1 MIQVLIVDDHE
12 LVRAGLRRILED
24 SPKIQTIE
32 EASSGEK
39 AVELCRRNR
48 PDVVLLDLNLPG
60 LSGFEITR
68 RLQRA
73 SPASRVIVLA
83 AHAKSP
89 FPTRILDAGA
99 SGYLTR
105 DCDAEELLHAIEV
118 VWQGSR
124 YIGTEAAKQLALSIL
139 PGTADSPFDELSAR
153 EMEVLLKLTEGTRIP
168 DIATMMCLSPKT
180 VATYKYRIYDKLGT
194 RSEVDLVR
202 MAMRY
207 GILEAS

>member
-12 LVRAGLRRILED
+12 LVRAGLCRILD
-24 SPKIQTIE
+24 DCPDIE
-32 EASSGEK
+32 SVLETSTGEK
-39 AVELCRRNR
+39 AVDLCRRHR
-48 PDVVLLDLNLPG
+48 PDVVLLDINLPG
-60 LSGFEITR
+60 LSGFEITHRLR
-68 RLQRA
+68 RV
-73 SPASRVIVLA
+73 SPQSRVIVLA
-83 AHAKSP
+83 QHAKSP

-105 DCDAEELLHAIEV
+105 DCDAAELLTAIDTV
-118 VWQGSR
+118 RRGGR

-153 EMEVLLKLTEGTRIP
+153 EMEVMLKLTEGNRVP
-168 DIATMMCLSPKT
+168 DIASMMCLSPKT

>member
-24 SPKIQTIE
+24 SPQIREILET
-32 EASSGEK
+32 STGEK
-39 AVELCRRNR
+39 AVEMCRRHR
-48 PDVVLLDLNLPG
+48 PEVVLLDIHLPG
-60 LSGFEITR
+60 LSGFEITH

-73 SPASRVIVLA
+73 SPDSKVIVLA
-83 AHAKSP
+83 QHAKSP
-89 FPTRILDAGA
+89 FPTRLLDAGA

-105 DCDAEELLHAIEV
+105 DCDAGELLEAIDTV
-118 VWQGSR
+118 RRGGR
-124 YIGTEAAKQLALSIL
+124 YIGMEAAKQLALSIL
-139 PGTADSPFDELSAR
+139 PGTAESPFDELSAR
-153 EMEVLLKLTEGTRIP
+153 EMEVMLKLTEGNRVP
-168 DIATMMCLSPKT
+168 DIASMMCLSPKT

-207 GILEAS
+207 GIVEAT